1 MKVKS
6 FISFLQEL
14 VETLLIYDWKL
25 NEEARLDLL
34 SNFET
39 EKSENV
45 KENDID
51 EKIDVFSANLESY
64 EDRWG
69 QRLMSHKST
78 DVRPSIVMKKPL

>member
-1 MKVKS
+1 MKS

-14 VETLLIYDWKL
+14 VETLLIYDWKA
-25 NEEARLDLL
+25 NEEGRLDLL

-51 EKIDVFSANLESY
+51 EKVDTFSVNLENY
-64 EDRWG
+64 DDRRSQW
-69 QRLMSHKST
+69 L
-78 DVRPSIVMKKPL
+78 

>member
-1 MKVKS
+1 M
-6 FISFLQEL
+6 
-14 VETLLIYDWKL
+14 

-51 EKIDVFSANLESY
+51 EKVDVFSANLESY
-64 EDRWG
+64 DDRWS